1 MLEKDTVMCSRCE
14 GQILGGDC
22 YSPGHISSQ
31 YSGQNFSGNRS
42 MQENRGK
49 RKQRRCRSAG
59 TRKGA
64 SPRGLGHVHA
74 AAI

>member
-31 YSGQNFSGNRS
+31 YSGQKYLSYPHCGKSGLAALVHPD
-42 MQENRGK
+42 MQV
-49 RKQRRCRSAG
+49 C
-59 TRKGA
+59 KG
-64 SPRGLGHVHA
+64 
-74 AAI
+74 